1 MPSSRHKTPEE
12 RVWLNLV
19 HRCKCVLCEHLGL
32 RQETPTEAHHM
43 KEGAGLS
50 QRSQHVLTI
59 ALCWEHHH
67 GKTGIEGL
75 GTKGLYL
82 RYKLDEI
89 DLLAM
94 TIHAVLCSL
103 SRSVLRNLVIG

>member
-1 MPSSRHKTPEE
+1 M
-12 RVWLNLV
+12 LV
-19 HRCKCVLCEHLGL
+19 HLVPCVLCKHLGL
-32 RQETPTEAHHM
+32 KQESRTEAHHM

-50 QRSQHVLTI
+50 QRSQHTLVL

-67 GKTGIEGL
+67 GPSGVEGL
-75 GTKGLYL
+75 GTKGLYT

-94 TIHAVLCSL
+94 TIEAVVEELHKQGPLLQWTHYYSA
-103 SRSVLRNLVIG
+103 RR

>member
-1 MPSSRHKTPEE
+1 MVKKTLEE
-12 RVWLNLV
+12 RFWLDVIHQCN
-19 HRCKCVLCEHLGL
+19 CVLCEHIGV
-32 RQETPTEAHHM
+32 RQETITEAHHM

-50 QRSQHVLTI
+50 QRSQHVLAI

-82 RYKLDEI
+82 RYKLEET

-94 TIHAVLCSL
+94 TIHAALV
-103 SRSVLRNLVIG
+103 VLRARR

>member
-1 MPSSRHKTPEE
+1 
-12 RVWLNLV
+12 
-19 HRCKCVLCEHLGL
+19 
-32 RQETPTEAHHM
+32 M

-59 ALCWEHHH
+59 ALCQEHHR
-67 GKTGIEGL
+67 GANGVEGL

-82 RYKLDEI
+82 RYKLEET

-94 TIHAVLCSL
+94 TIHAVMTLI
-103 SRSVLRNLVIG
+103 LRDEKSKSE

>member
-1 MPSSRHKTPEE
+1 MTRERQTKTTEE
-12 RVWLNLV
+12 RAWLAFV
-19 HRCKCVLCEHLGL
+19 HETPCVLCSHMGV
-32 RQETPTEAHHM
+32 RQTSRTEAHHM

-50 QRSQHVLTI
+50 QRSQHVLVL

-67 GKTGIEGL
+67 GKSGVEGL

-89 DLLAM
+89 DLLALTM
-94 TIHAVLCSL
+94 HNVLTLML
-103 SRSVLRNLVIG
+103 SRAPGLKR